1 MSIPIIPGA
10 EPISI
15 TEGTR
20 GAILLLH
27 GYMGTVQTVR
37 DLALALARAGFAVEA
52 PLLPGHGT
60 SAEDLATTGWPDY
73 KACAEDTYQRLAA
86 RHPRIIVGGL
96 CLGGT
101 LTSRLAAQYPATT
114 AGLID
119 INGIYTIPK
128 FWNANAFDEFIKTG
142 RYFIPW
148 KGQGKGTEDPD
159 AEEVIGYDVGP
170 VAPLI
175 SMMKHGHEF
184 NQHLADVRCPV
195 LSFSSM
201 IGHQFSSEESISW
214 LQEVSG
220 PTEHVPLPRSNHVA
234 TMDYDKGLLEER
246 AVAFALAV
254 SESEMV
260 SAAHD

>member
-1 MSIPIIPGA
+1 MSTPIIPGA

-37 DLALALARAGFAVEA
+37 DLALAFARAGFAVEA

-60 SAEDLATTGWPDY
+60 SAEDLATTGWSDY
-73 KACAEDTYQRLAA
+73 TFCAEDAYQRLAA
-86 RHPRIIVGGL
+86 RHPRIIVAGL

-101 LTSRLAAQYPATT
+101 LASRLAAQYPATT

-119 INGIYTIPK
+119 INGIYKIPK
-128 FWNANAFDEFIKTG
+128 FWNANAFDEFIKAG

-175 SMMKHGHEF
+175 SMMKSGSEF
-184 NQHLADVRCPV
+184 NQHMTEIHCPV
-195 LSFSSM
+195 LAFTSLV
-201 IGHQFSSEESISW
+201 GQQVASEDSA
-214 LQEVSG
+214 LLLREVAG
-220 PTEHVPLPRSNHVA
+220 PVELVPLPRSGHVA
-234 TMDYDKGLLEER
+234 TMDYEKDLLEAR
-246 AVAFALAV
+246 AVAFALAI
-254 SESEMV
+254 
-260 SAAHD
+260 SAGEKVPVAND